1 MSEPILSRNFDVPN
15 AWTLPVAEKQGAYQT
30 ARKVLSSMRP
40 EEVTSVVLASN
51 LRGLGGAGFPTG
63 KKWQFLPK
71 DNPKPVYL
79 VINADEGEPG
89 TFKDRYILERDP
101 HQLIEGIIISAFAI
115 RSKKAYVYIRGEYV
129 EPYWRLQTAVEE
141 AYAKN
146 YLGKNIFGS
155 GQDLD
160 LVVHRGA
167 GAYICGEETALLN
180 SLEGGRGL
188 PRLKPP
194 FPAIVGLF
202 GCPTI
207 INNVETMACVPHIL
221 KNGAEWFAK
230 LGSPG
235 NGGTHLFS
243 VSGHV
248 KKPGVYEL
256 PMGTLLREIIEK
268 HAGGMRDGHKLK
280 AVIPGGISAKI
291 LTANEIDV
299 NMDYDSLRNAGTM
312 LGSAGIMVMDETTC
326 MVKMLYYA
334 TKFFAH
340 ESCGQ
345 CSPCR
350 EGTGWAYKIVQR
362 IYHKQGTL
370 KDLDT
375 LLTIAKNMEGRTIC
389 VFADAAA
396 WPIQSYIGK
405 FREEFEKYILKNNV
419 IASEQSERSNLKTE
433 IASSSPLALSRN
445 DARH

>member
-1 MSEPILSRNFDVPN
+1 MEPILSRNFNIPN
-15 AWTLPVAEKQGAYQT
+15 SHTLAVAESRGAYEM
-30 ARKVLSSMRP
+30 AKKVLTTMKP
-40 EEVTSVVLASN
+40 DEVVQAVMASN

-63 KKWQFLPK
+63 KKWSFLPK

-89 TFKDRYILERDP
+89 TCKDRYILQRDP

-115 RSKKAYVYIRGEYV
+115 RSHKAYIYIRGEYV
-129 EPYWRLQTAVEE
+129 RPYENLQKAVDE
-141 AYAKN
+141 AYQKG
-146 YLGKNIFGS
+146 YLGKNAFGS
-155 GQDLD
+155 GYAID

-207 INNVETMACVPHIL
+207 INNVETIACVPHIM
-221 KNGAEWFAK
+221 KNGPEWFAG
-230 LGSPG
+230 LGIPG
-235 NGGTHLFS
+235 CGGTHLFS
-243 VSGHV
+243 ISGHV
-248 KKPGVYEL
+248 EKPGVYEL
-256 PMGTLLREIIEK
+256 PMGISLREIIEK
-268 HAGGMRDGHKLK
+268 HGGGVWKGRQLK

-291 LTANEIDV
+291 LTASEVDV
-299 NMDYDSLRNAGTM
+299 KMDYDSLRNAGTM
-312 LGSAGIMVMDETTC
+312 LGSAGIMVMDDTTC

-334 TKFFAH
+334 TKFFSH

-350 EGTGWAYKIVQR
+350 EGTGWAHKIVTR
-362 IYHKQGTL
+362 MYQGHG
-370 KDLDT
+370 KIEDLDE
-375 LLTIAKNMEGRTIC
+375 LLRIARNMERRTIC

-396 WPIQSYIGK
+396 WPILSYIGK
-405 FREEFEKYILKNNV
+405 FRPEFEAYIAQGKKSVLEPV
-419 IASEQSERSNLKTE
+419 GA
-433 IASSSPLALSRN
+433 
-445 DARH
+445 H

>member
-1 MSEPILSRNFDVPN
+1 MTEPILSRNFNVPN
-15 AWTLPVAEKQGAYQT
+15 AWKIAVAEERGAYDI
-30 ARKVLSSMRP
+30 AKKVLTSSKP
-40 EEVTSVVLASN
+40 EEVLQAVMASN

-63 KKWQFLPK
+63 KKWSFLPK
-71 DNPKPVYL
+71 GNPKPVYL

-89 TFKDRYILERDP
+89 TCKDRYILERDP
-101 HQLIEGIIISAFAI
+101 HQMIEGIIISAFAI
-115 RSKKAYVYIRGEYV
+115 NSHKAYVYIRGEYV
-129 EPYWRLQTAVEE
+129 RPFENLQAAVDE
-141 AYAKN
+141 AYAKG
-146 YLGKNIFGS
+146 YLGKNAFAS
-155 GQDLD
+155 GYAID

-207 INNVETMACVPHIL
+207 INNVETIACVPHIM
-221 KNGAEWFAK
+221 KNGAEWFAN
-230 LGSPG
+230 LGIPG
-235 NGGTHLFS
+235 CGGTHLFS
-243 VSGHV
+243 ISGHV
-248 KKPGVYEL
+248 EKPGVYEL
-256 PMGTLLREIIEK
+256 PMGISLRDIIEK
-268 HAGGMRDGHKLK
+268 HAGGVWKGRKLK

-291 LTANEIDV
+291 LTAAEVDV
-299 NMDYDSLRNAGTM
+299 KMDYDSLKNAGTM

-350 EGTGWAYKIVQR
+350 EGTGWAHKIVTR
-362 IYHKQGTL
+362 IVNGHGRL
-370 KDLDT
+370 EDLDE
-375 LLTIAKNMEGRTIC
+375 LLRIARNMERRTIC

-396 WPIQSYIGK
+396 WPILSYIGK
-405 FREEFEKYILKNNV
+405 FRPEFEQYI
-419 IASEQSERSNLKTE
+419 
-433 IASSSPLALSRN
+433 SSGQAAHLELAG
-445 DARH
+445 AH

>member
-1 MSEPILSRNFDVPN
+1 MTEPILSRNFSISD
-15 AWTLPVAEKQGAYQT
+15 AWKLKVAESRGAYET
-30 ARKVLSSMRP
+30 AKKVVSSVKP
-40 EEVTSVVLASN
+40 EDVTNAVLASN

-71 DNPKPVYL
+71 GGAKPIYL

-101 HQLIEGIIISAFAI
+101 HQMIEGIIISAFAI
-115 RSKKAYVYIRGEYV
+115 GSHKAYIYIRGEYV
-129 EPYWRLQTAVEE
+129 EPYQNLQSAVDE

-146 YLGKNIFGS
+146 YLGKNIFES
-155 GQDLD
+155 RYSLD
-160 LVVHRGA
+160 LVIHRGA
-167 GAYICGEETALLN
+167 GAYICGEETALLE
-180 SLEGGRGL
+180 SLEGKRGL

-256 PMGTLLREIIEK
+256 PMGTPLHEMIYT
-268 HAGGMRDGHKLK
+268 HAGGVLGGRKLK

-291 LTANEIDV
+291 LTADEIDV
-299 NMDYDSLRNAGTM
+299 KMDYDNLRAAGTM
-312 LGSAGIMVMDETTC
+312 LGSAGVVVMDETVC
-326 MVKMLYYA
+326 MVKMLLVA
-334 TKFFAH
+334 CKFFAH

-350 EGTGWAYKIVQR
+350 EGTGWAYKIVER
-362 IYHKQGTL
+362 VYQGKGVL

-375 LLTIAKNMEGRTIC
+375 LLSIAKNMEGRTIC

-396 WPIQSYIGK
+396 WPIQSYITK
-405 FREEFEKYILKNNV
+405 FRREFEEYIANRKKNDFSV
-419 IASEQSERSNLKTE
+419 IASPPKAGVAIS
-433 IASSSPLALSRN
+433 
-445 DARH
+445 